1 MYFTFAIS
9 ILRNI
14 FLNFKFFFLHLCVSI
29 SHHPAPIFYS
39 NATVHLHHLDFV
51 VHYHRQQQHATIVS
65 LLSTLTISSS
75 HYHQRSGPPPKAF
88 NRLICKMGLII
99 LIASI
104 FLCVIRRQ
112 SNVFMHASCSVKCLD
127 DYCLAVLSVG

>member
-1 MYFTFAIS
+1 MRVNLSPPSADLLLKRHRSPPSSRFRCSLPPAATA
-9 ILRNI
+9 R
-14 FLNFKFFFLHLCVSI
+14 
-29 SHHPAPIFYS
+29 HHCFS
-39 NATVHLHHLDFV
+39 
-51 VHYHRQQQHATIVS
+51 S
-65 LLSTLTISSS
+65 LSTLTISSS